1 MPYRRYGVSAREGG
15 TVNLRLGRAMAL
27 AMLLT
32 TMVAPQVSADEL
44 RATLDGKRIRIERV
58 ASLNCH
64 DFDYPV
70 IRCFSTADLVAA
82 DIAARLDAT
91 TAAGARLLS
100 GGFVTVYQDV
110 YYGSPSISLAN
121 DETSLTAIG
130 WNDRIS
136 SLQSFGASGGFW
148 EHSPSGGFLYGY
160 GTTTQVPNLGG
171 AYNDKFSA
179 FVIN

>member
-1 MPYRRYGVSAREGG
+1 MLSAI
-15 TVNLRLGRAMAL
+15 LL
-27 AMLLT
+27 ASIF
-32 TMVAPQVSADEL
+32 APQVSADEL

-58 ASLNCH
+58 ANLNCH

-70 IRCFSTADLVAA
+70 IRCFSTADLIAA
-82 DIAARLDAT
+82 DIAARLDAN
-91 TAAGARLLS
+91 TAAGARLLF
-100 GGFVTVYQDV
+100 GGFVTVYQDSN
-110 YYGSPSISLAN
+110 YGTPSISLAN
-121 DETSLTAIG
+121 DETSLSAIG

-148 EHSPSGGFLYGY
+148 EHAPSGGFLYGY

-179 FVIN
+179 FIIN